1 MSTEIHRFLSAI
13 SSHIYHPG
21 GYVSDTYTAKRIS
34 RKLKRVFVEG
44 NFFDKRCKGLEGW
57 LQGRDD

>member
-1 MSTEIHRFLSAI
+1 MSTEVHQFLSAI

-21 GYVSDTYTAKRIS
+21 SYVSYTYTAKRIS
-34 RKLKRVFVEG
+34 RKLKRIFVG
-44 NFFDKRCKGLEGW
+44 NFFDERCTELEGW